1 MRYIEFHIQNF
12 KGIKDEKLKLN
23 VVPDL
28 KVFTLVGLNESGK
41 TSVLEAINSF
51 QNGMK
56 DKDKIIPK
64 DKKLNFN
71 GAISISATLALDE
84 ADEKRIQDYC
94 KDKGFLLQEKV
105 DHITVQKK
113 IEYKDSKALEKGAIK
128 SNWTL
133 ELQGYKASSRK
144 KTITRLFEADR
155 ETWNGLVTYLEKDI
169 FPRIILYSN
178 FLFEIPPKIYLAK
191 KNKDEVTT
199 PKHLLATDDQYFLLT
214 QDILDSLEQSLKIE
228 PHLLDRYLS
237 ADAEDL
243 DNITHVLNAMSAKVT
258 EEIFQTWGR
267 VSGINVNGREV
278 SFGDNIKEDDDGYY
292 LEMKVK
298 EGTKTYSVQERSL
311 GFRWFFAFLLF
322 TQFRKFREG
331 DPKNTLFLLD
341 EPASNLHQ
349 TGQQELLTLLETLT
363 DRATVIYST
372 HSYHLISPKWL
383 SGAYIVKNEAINPDA
398 KAITD
403 VMSVRATDI
412 KIDRYFNF
420 AAQNPKQ
427 DAHFQPILDVLQY
440 RPSALEQIP
449 EIVILEGKFDYYNF
463 AYYAFC
469 KSLKINF
476 YPGNGAG
483 SLDSIIALYLSWGR
497 KFIVVLDAD
506 SAGRR
511 EKARYI
517 KEFGQIVESR
527 IFCLD
532 DIDIKF
538 NGMATES
545 LTSEADREKIVQ
557 DVYGT
562 AAAYDKSLFNTAL
575 QKKYIDSNK
584 FSFSNESADNFK
596 TVTDFIKSEL
606 TK

>member
-1 MRYIEFHIQNF
+1 
-12 KGIKDEKLKLN
+12 
-23 VVPDL
+23 
-28 KVFTLVGLNESGK
+28 
-41 TSVLEAINSF
+41 
-51 QNGMK
+51 
-56 DKDKIIPK
+56 
-64 DKKLNFN
+64 
-71 GAISISATLALDE
+71 
-84 ADEKRIQDYC
+84 
-94 KDKGFLLQEKV
+94 
-105 DHITVQKK
+105 
-113 IEYKDSKALEKGAIK
+113 
-128 SNWTL
+128 
-133 ELQGYKASSRK
+133 
-144 KTITRLFEADR
+144 
-155 ETWNGLVTYLEKDI
+155 
-169 FPRIILYSN
+169 
-178 FLFEIPPKIYLAK
+178 
-191 KNKDEVTT
+191 
-199 PKHLLATDDQYFLLT
+199 
-214 QDILDSLEQSLKIE
+214 
-228 PHLLDRYLS
+228 
-237 ADAEDL
+237 
-243 DNITHVLNAMSAKVT
+243 MSAKVT

-372 HSYHLISPKWL
+372 HSHHLISPKWL

>member
-199 PKHLLATDDQYFLLT
+199 PKHLLATDDCHAP
-214 QDILDSLEQSLKIE
+214 LKI
-228 PHLLDRYLS
+228 HTLS
-237 ADAEDL
+237 RSRRQY
-243 DNITHVLNAMSAKVT
+243 NIT
-258 EEIFQTWGR
+258 R
-267 VSGINVNGREV
+267 
-278 SFGDNIKEDDDGYY
+278 
-292 LEMKVK
+292 
-298 EGTKTYSVQERSL
+298 
-311 GFRWFFAFLLF
+311 
-322 TQFRKFREG
+322 
-331 DPKNTLFLLD
+331 
-341 EPASNLHQ
+341 
-349 TGQQELLTLLETLT
+349 
-363 DRATVIYST
+363 
-372 HSYHLISPKWL
+372 
-383 SGAYIVKNEAINPDA
+383 
-398 KAITD
+398 
-403 VMSVRATDI
+403 
-412 KIDRYFNF
+412 
-420 AAQNPKQ
+420 
-427 DAHFQPILDVLQY
+427 
-440 RPSALEQIP
+440 
-449 EIVILEGKFDYYNF
+449 
-463 AYYAFC
+463 
-469 KSLKINF
+469 
-476 YPGNGAG
+476 
-483 SLDSIIALYLSWGR
+483 
-497 KFIVVLDAD
+497 
-506 SAGRR
+506 
-511 EKARYI
+511 
-517 KEFGQIVESR
+517 
-527 IFCLD
+527 
-532 DIDIKF
+532 
-538 NGMATES
+538 
-545 LTSEADREKIVQ
+545 
-557 DVYGT
+557 
-562 AAAYDKSLFNTAL
+562 
-575 QKKYIDSNK
+575 
-584 FSFSNESADNFK
+584 
-596 TVTDFIKSEL
+596 
-606 TK
+606 